1 MNIIDISNNYT
12 TNLEEDGYGFFYE
25 FDQNTST
32 TDEIK
37 NKNQQSYYRI
47 NTNILKNWNAKYKYT
62 VIKPTMTPMLIKTP
76 TLYNFNIFKNKS
88 PKSSKVM
95 PILDNEFQTQ
105 PNYLQ
110 YNIKENNTIR
120 GRFIIHTVFI
130 ISVIVSML
138 LIFLNCKV

>member
-12 TNLEEDGYGFFYE
+12 TNLDEDGYGFFYE

-76 TLYNFNIFKNKS
+76 TLYNFNIF
-88 PKSSKVM
+88 
-95 PILDNEFQTQ
+95 IQ
-105 PNYLQ
+105 
-110 YNIKENNTIR
+110 
-120 GRFIIHTVFI
+120 
-130 ISVIVSML
+130 
-138 LIFLNCKV
+138 